1 MSNLTHK
8 KEQKQETG
16 DKDGEA
22 LYNLMNNAE
31 YGNTLEHVRNGIDIS
46 VVSNQKVLSKM
57 DIKTKE
63 HVKKN

>member
-1 MSNLTHK
+1 
-8 KEQKQETG
+8 
-16 DKDGEA
+16 
-22 LYNLMNNAE
+22 MNNAE

-57 DIKTKE
+57 DIKTQE